1 MKGQHFI
8 LWPLSRRDTFNIG
21 NKLGFHWQMTH
32 VEFTSDVAHLH
43 NIEWWKMAFTAHNAR
58 DALST
63 FCIGLI
69 TI

>member
-1 MKGQHFI
+1 
-8 LWPLSRRDTFNIG
+8 
-21 NKLGFHWQMTH
+21 MTH